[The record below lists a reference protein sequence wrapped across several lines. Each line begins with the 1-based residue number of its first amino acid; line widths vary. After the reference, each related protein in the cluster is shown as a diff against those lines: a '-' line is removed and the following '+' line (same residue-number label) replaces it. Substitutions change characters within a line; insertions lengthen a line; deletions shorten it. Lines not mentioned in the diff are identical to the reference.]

1 MASRYPESA
10 EFDVIHV
17 GNVAKDIVPDDPRG
31 WRLGGGVSFAA
42 LTSAR
47 LGLRSAAI
55 IGVDTVTRGAR
66 ELDLLRDAGVAIML
80 VEVAQSPSFDN
91 AEGPAG
97 RRQVCLAPGVPLP
110 VVAIP
115 PAWAAAP
122 VWLVVPVADE
132 TGPAWAAA
140 VPPGARLALAWQ
152 GLLRTLVA
160 NTPTGRRA
168 PMETALVRRADLIS
182 VSRHDLVAG
191 TTLADLTAL
200 LRPGAELLV
209 TEGVEGGLLATM
221 TESGS
226 PRTMRYRSLP
236 ARQVDP
242 TGAGDVFM
250 AAYVAGSIVNQAA
263 AADPWPVEA
272 VVRWAAAGSA
282 MSVEGLG
289 LEGIPPRAELLAR
302 LEHESPDSLIE
313 PVPAGEPA
321 L

>member
-1 MASRYPESA
+1 M
-10 EFDVIHV
+10 VHV

-55 IGVDTVTRGAR
+55 IGVDAVTRNAR
-66 ELDLLRDAGVAIML
+66 ELDLLRDAGVAIQL

-110 VVAIP
+110 VVPIP
-115 PAWAAAP
+115 AAWAAAP
-122 VWLVVPVADE
+122 VWLVVPVAAE

-140 VPPGARLALAWQ
+140 VPAGARLALAWQ

-160 NTPTGRRA
+160 DTPTGRQA
-168 PMETALVRRADLIS
+168 PIETPLVRQADLIS
-182 VSRHDLVAG
+182 VSRHDLVPG
-191 TTLADLTAL
+191 TTLEDLTGL
-200 LRPGAELLV
+200 LHPRAELLV
-209 TEGVEGGLLATM
+209 TEGVEGGLLATVGD
-221 TESGS
+221 SGP
-226 PRTMRYRSLP
+226 PRTMRYRALP

-263 AADPWPVEA
+263 AGHQWPVEA

-282 MSVEGLG
+282 MAVEGPG
-289 LEGIPPRAELLAR
+289 LEGIPTRAELLGR
-302 LEHESPDSLIE
+302 LERTSPGSLLE

>member
-1 MASRYPESA
+1 M
-10 EFDVIHV
+10 IHV
-17 GNVAKDIVPDDPRG
+17 GNVAKDIVPDDRRG

-55 IGVDTVTRGAR
+55 IGVDTLTKGAR
-66 ELDLLRDAGVAIML
+66 ELDLLRDAGVAIQL
-80 VEVAQSPSFDN
+80 VDVAQSPSFDN

-110 VVAIP
+110 VVPIP

-168 PMETALVRRADLIS
+168 PIDTALVRRADLIS
-182 VSRHDLVAG
+182 VSRHDLVPG
-191 TTLADLTAL
+191 TTLDHLTVL
-200 LRPGAELLV
+200 LKPGAELLV
-209 TEGVEGGLLATM
+209 TEGIEGGLLATI
-221 TESGS
+221 TEPGS
-226 PRTMRYRSLP
+226 ARTMRYRSLP

-250 AAYVAGSIVNQAA
+250 AAYVAGSIVNGAGA
-263 AADPWPVEA
+263 SDPWPLES
-272 VVRWAAAGSA
+272 VVRWAAACSA
-282 MSVEGLG
+282 MAVEGLG
-289 LEGIPPRAELLAR
+289 LEGIPTRAELLAR
-302 LEHESPDSLIE
+302 LEREATGSLIE
-313 PVPAGEPA
+313 PVPPGQPA